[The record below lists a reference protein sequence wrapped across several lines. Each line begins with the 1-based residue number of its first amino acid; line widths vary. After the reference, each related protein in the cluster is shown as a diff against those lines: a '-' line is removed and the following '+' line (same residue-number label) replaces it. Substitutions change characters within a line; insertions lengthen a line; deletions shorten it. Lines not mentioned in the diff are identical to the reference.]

1 MARNLE
7 KYFKKSEKISG
18 EIKFV
23 PEMTK
28 KPSDPKS
35 AVGISFLSYS
45 YYSTDFR
52 SFTLSKEGFS
62 RSFLRALS
70 LFFEYFS
77 Y

>member
-35 AVGISFLSYS
+35 AVSISFLSYS
-45 YYSTDFR
+45 YFKLIR
-52 SFTLSKEGFS
+52 PTLEVAPFQRKVFQKLFGSPF
-62 RSFLRALS
+62 S
-70 LFFEYFS
+70 LF
-77 Y
+77 